1 MSEDKQVV
9 DHLDDG
15 DELSVEEIKTIAL
28 IIHFKDQELWNGLKD
43 VYDEEGI
50 DHTVTTHQAF
60 LKGILAKLM
69 ARLMM
74 LHEGVEGF
82 QDDANESM
90 DNGLI
95 IATSNAEALKK
106 SGVAVPQWLLDK
118 PKRYEEEY
126 ITPMEASSELQE
138 AVDKFVEDMKFL
150 HKSNNTIH

>member
-50 DHTVTTHQAF
+50 GHTVTTHQAF

-74 LHEGVEGF
+74 LHDGVDGF

-118 PKRYEEEY
+118 PKRNEEEY
-126 ITPMEASSELQE
+126 ITPKEASSELQE

>member
-1 MSEDKQVV
+1 MSKKQIV

-15 DELSVEEIKTIAL
+15 DELSIEEVKTIAL

-50 DHTVTTHQAF
+50 DHSVTTHLAF
-60 LKGILAKLM
+60 LKGIIAKLM

-95 IATSNAEALKK
+95 IAISNAEKLKRA
-106 SGVAVPQWLLDK
+106 GVAVPQWLLDK
-118 PKRYEEEY
+118 PRRNDGEYVSPSEVSEE
-126 ITPMEASSELQE
+126 TQE
-138 AVDKFVEDMKFL
+138 AVDELVKDIKIL
-150 HKSNNTIH
+150 HKPTTTIH